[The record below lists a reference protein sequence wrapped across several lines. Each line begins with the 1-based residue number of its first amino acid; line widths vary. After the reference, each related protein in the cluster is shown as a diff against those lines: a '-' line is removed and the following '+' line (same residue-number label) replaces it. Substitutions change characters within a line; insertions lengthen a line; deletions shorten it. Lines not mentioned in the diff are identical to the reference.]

1 MKKTITTY
9 SSDLYEA
16 VRDINDDFRLGKP
29 LSAEEREVLNSIP
42 VIDESDP
49 FADLKQ
55 NWRIRSDDDFHL
67 FICVIYEHCLKEGI
81 TNIEDIHN
89 CWVKFKQNLENVG
102 KHLRNITID

>member
-1 MKKTITTY
+1 MKKTRTY

-16 VRDINDDFRLGKP
+16 VREINEDFSLGKP
-29 LSAEEREVLNSIP
+29 LSAEEREVLNSMH
-42 VIDESDP
+42 VIDSNDP

-55 NWRIRSDDDFHL
+55 NWRIYSDDDFHL

-81 TNIEDIHN
+81 ANIEDIHK

>member
-1 MKKTITTY
+1 MKKTTTY

-16 VRDINDDFRLGKP
+16 VREINEDFRLGKP

-55 NWRIRSDDDFHL
+55 NWRIHSDDDFHL
-67 FICVIYEHCLKEGI
+67 FICVIYEHCLEKGI
-81 TNIEDIHN
+81 TNIEDIHK
-89 CWVKFKQNLENVG
+89 CWINFKQNLENVG